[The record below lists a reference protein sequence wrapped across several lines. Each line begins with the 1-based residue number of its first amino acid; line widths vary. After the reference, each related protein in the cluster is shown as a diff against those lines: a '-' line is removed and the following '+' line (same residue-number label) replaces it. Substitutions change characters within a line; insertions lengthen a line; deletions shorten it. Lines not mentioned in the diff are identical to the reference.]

1 MALISKQ
8 DTKDNVYPHTQ
19 AKLDLYRNYL
29 FHYLR
34 VLGLSPYCSKINLFD
49 IFCGMGIYKDGKIGS
64 PIITNNCVRETNEI
78 ISGIGK
84 QIKPISINI
93 NDYEKEKID
102 SVKSILEV
110 NKNVNCHYEY
120 HNLDANDMLDI
131 VSTKVNSYASTER
144 SLVFIDPYGYSQIN
158 SSKIYNL
165 IKNERTEIIL
175 FLPVMQMYR
184 FAEIALSNPED
195 RLCYENLRRFI
206 LSFFPT
212 SHKIH
217 SDGIKSVF
225 EFIHEVKIALSFQ
238 DKFYTCSHYIERG
251 KNNYYAIF
259 FITSNIYGLD
269 KMVEAKWKLDP
280 IKGKGFT
287 QKRTATL
294 FDDQFEV
301 TDNSRQLDFFKN
313 LIIEKLKEKGLL
325 SNNSLYELS
334 LRNEFRPAQAKTVL
348 DDLLKSSK
356 IDICNLR
363 GEQISNVGAYYM
375 DYTHFKNKENK
386 VYFKIK

>member
-1 MALISKQ
+1 
-8 DTKDNVYPHTQ
+8 
-19 AKLDLYRNYL
+19 
-29 FHYLR
+29 
-34 VLGLSPYCSKINLFD
+34 
-49 IFCGMGIYKDGKIGS
+49 MGVYKDGKIGS
-64 PIITNNCVRETNEI
+64 PIITNNCVKETNEI
-78 ISGIGK
+78 IKEIGK
-84 QIKPISINI
+84 QIKPISITI

-102 SVKSILEV
+102 SVKSILED
-110 NKNVNCHYEY
+110 NKNVNCKYDY
-120 HNLDANDMLDI
+120 YNLDANDMLDI
-131 VSTKVNSYASTER
+131 VATKVNSYASTER

-158 SSKIYNL
+158 SSKIHNL

-184 FAEIALSNPED
+184 FTDIALSDPED

-217 SDGIKSVF
+217 NDGLKSVF

-251 KNNYYAIF
+251 KNNYYALF

-287 QKRTATL
+287 QKKLATL
-294 FDDQFEV
+294 FDDQFEE
-301 TDNSRQLDFFKN
+301 TDTSSQLDFFKKVI
-313 LIIEKLKEKGLL
+313 LEKLKEKVMV
-325 SNNSLYELS
+325 SNVAIYELS
-334 LRNEFRPAQAKTVL
+334 LRNEFRPAQAKIVL
-348 DDLLKSSK
+348 DDLIKSKK
-356 IDICNLR
+356 IWVCNQQ
-363 GEQISNVGAYYM
+363 GEHISNGGAYYLE
-375 DYTHFKNKENK
+375 YAYFKNKDNK
-386 VYFKIK
+386 VYFKII